1 MSLCLVVWWQVQNFF
16 FAPLED
22 DVFGSCG
29 VMASRTMFFPKEYDV
44 CLAVRLLLCFHSHC
58 AWCHCVLQCDYCCV
72 FTPIVFDVSVSCS
85 VTTVV
90 FSLPLCLMSVCLAV
104 WLTLCLLPVNMSLCL
119 AVWLSHCVHSQW
131 IWCHCVVQCDYL
143 IVFTPNEYAVSVVQC
158 DYQIVFTPN
167 EYDVTVSCSVTI
179 TLCSLPMNMMSLCRA
194 VWLSHCVHSQW
205 ICRLSVLQRDCR
217 IVFSPNE
224 YSVFVSC
231 SVCRIVFTPNEYDVT
246 VSCSVT
252 ISLCSLPMNMM
263 SLCHAVWLSHW
274 VQSQWIRCLCVLQCD
289 YRSVATTVFTP
300 IEYGA
305 IGYSEEDATEKF
317 GEENIEVIMQS
328 PPPYAV
334 GVHAFWLV
342 QSAKGTWLD
351 AVRVH
356 YQRPCIVMYCIV
368 GRPCAQGFARA
379 VVQGGE
385 VMVNYS
391 HLTCVIWDLAELELY
406 DAGLNVLRCRAD
418 TAGTVDEHLITLA
431 LPARNE
437 SQLS

>member
-1 MSLCLVVWWQVQNFF
+1 MSLGLVVWWQ
-16 FAPLED
+16 AEPC
-22 DVFGSCG
+22 S
-29 VMASRTMFFPKEYDV
+29 FPK
-44 CLAVRLLLCFHSHC
+44 SMMS
-58 AWCHCVLQCDYCCV
+58 VLQCDYCCV
-72 FTPIVFDVSVSCS
+72 FTPIVLDVIVSCS

-104 WLTLCLLPVNMSLCL
+104 WLLLCFH
-119 AVWLSHCVHSQW
+119 SHCV
-131 IWCHCVVQCDYL
+131 WCQCVLQCDSHCVYSRWICLCVLLCDYL
-143 IVFTPNEYAVSVVQC
+143 
-158 DYQIVFTPN
+158 IVFTPN

-179 TLCSLPMNMMSLCRA
+179 SLCSLPMNMLSVSCSVTIRLCSLPMNMMSLCRA

-205 ICRLSVLQRDCR
+205 IWCHCVVQCD
-217 IVFSPNE
+217 
-224 YSVFVSC
+224 YH
-231 SVCRIVFTPNEYDVT
+231 IVFTPNEYVVL

-252 ISLCSLPMNMM
+252 VALCSVPTNTVSLCLAVSVALCSLPMNMM

>member
-1 MSLCLVVWWQVQNFF
+1 MSLCLVVWWQVQKFF

-85 VTTVV
+85 VTHIV
-90 FSLPLCLMSVCLAV
+90 FTPGEYVFVSCCVTISLCSLPM
-104 WLTLCLLPVNMSLCL
+104 NMMSLCR

-131 IWCHCVVQCDYL
+131 ICCQ
-143 IVFTPNEYAVSVVQC
+143 
-158 DYQIVFTPN
+158 
-167 EYDVTVSCSVTI
+167 
-179 TLCSLPMNMMSLCRA
+179 CRA